1 MIKLFLPPLPLTF
14 KGTRRLRKSYVI
26 YLKYLKDFS
35 KKNWETRGITL
46 RESLLKA
53 LKIPFQC
60 KNQIQKR
67 FPSCS
72 TKTSLLFFAENSS
85 VPANG
90 IFAENAENHLHDR
103 LGSTTIIVDL
113 NYSLLRVNSSFSL
126 KKFKSWLTLNF
137 RYFT

>member
-67 FPSCS
+67 FPSCLP
-72 TKTSLLFFAENSS
+72 KTSLL
-85 VPANG
+85 